1 MNDSSESQP
10 DEAPSAGPTVPADG
24 GVDDGHQPASYR
36 FFAIVAVIAAA
47 LDLGSK
53 EWVANHLTGGDP
65 LRGVPKSLT
74 VIKGFFDLQYAEN
87 PGGAWSI
94 LRSLPEIYR
103 RPFFLFV
110 STVASVF
117 IVSLNGR
124 IDRRD
129 WAMRWGLPLALGG
142 AVGNLV
148 DRARRGIV
156 VDFLHCYATWGGR
169 ERHWPTFNVADVWIV
184 IAVVLMFLSISGRVA
199 HGQGAKLAT
208 DE

>member
-1 MNDSSESQP
+1 MSDPKER
-10 DEAPSAGPTVPADG
+10 
-24 GVDDGHQPASYR
+24 QPASYR
-36 FFAIVAVIAAA
+36 FFAAVASIAAA

-53 EWVANHLTGGDP
+53 EWVVHLLAGGDP
-65 LRGVPKSLT
+65 IRGGLKSIT
-74 VIKGFFDLQYAEN
+74 VIPGYFDLQYAEN
-87 PGGAWSI
+87 PGGAWSL

-110 STVASVF
+110 ATVASVF

-142 AVGNLV
+142 AVGNLA

-156 VDFLHCYATWGGR
+156 VDFLHCYASWGGR
-169 ERHWPTFNVADVWIV
+169 EHHWPTFNVADIWIV
-184 IAVVLMFLSISGRVA
+184 VAVVLMFLSISGRVA
-199 HGQGAKLAT
+199 HGQGRLGAGEDDA
-208 DE
+208 ERAAPEEPRG